1 MLNRRSRPSNLS
13 TSEETAEEKFLR
25 ELEEMPYD
33 ESRLGQAFVMLSPKH
48 YEGMMN
54 LSEKEL
60 NRRSNEEAIQA
71 IMNRTGKSRDE
82 AELMLADPF

>member
-1 MLNRRSRPSNLS
+1 MLNRENLLSSLS
-13 TSEETAEEKFLR
+13 TSGETAGDKFLK
-25 ELEEMPYD
+25 ELDEMPYD
-33 ESRLGQAFVMLSPKH
+33 NSRVGQAFVMLSPKQN
-48 YEGMMN
+48 EGMMN

-82 AELMLADPF
+82 VELLLADPF

>member
-1 MLNRRSRPSNLS
+1 MLNRRSRQSSLS

-33 ESRLGQAFVMLSPKH
+33 NSRVGQAFVMLSPKQN
-48 YEGMMN
+48 EGMMN

-82 AELMLADPF
+82 VELLLADPF